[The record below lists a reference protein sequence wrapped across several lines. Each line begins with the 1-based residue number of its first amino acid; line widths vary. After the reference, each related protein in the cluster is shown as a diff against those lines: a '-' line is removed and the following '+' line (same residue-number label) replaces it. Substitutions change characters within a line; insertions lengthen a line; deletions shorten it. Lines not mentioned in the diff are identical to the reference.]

1 MRVRSSW
8 FLAMLVVGVPSIG
21 GGATSVVAQAGDEA
35 VRNPYIG
42 DPDAIEQGK
51 TFFRLS
57 CALCHGLDAR
67 GTFRGPDLT
76 AGRWIHGSSDAD
88 IFRTVT
94 DGIAGTEMAA
104 SQFSDVENWMTIA
117 YVRSLGAAS
126 RPPLAGDPRV
136 GERIFFEQSD
146 CLQCHMIDGRGGR
159 LEPDLSRIG
168 ASRSPEQLRE
178 AIRQPDANISRQFE
192 PVSVTTGDGR
202 RIEGVIRNEDTFSIQ
217 IMDYGENLHFFFKDE
232 VAQVTYGS
240 SSVMPTYSPR
250 DLGDEE
256 LRQLV
261 AYLDGLR
268 GR

>member
-126 RPPLAGDPRV
+126 RPPLAGDPPCR
-136 GERIFFEQSD
+136 GANLLRAERLLAMSHDRRSRWPTGTRSLSHWGFAKPRTAEGSD
-146 CLQCHMIDGRGGR
+146 PPTGR
-159 LEPDLSRIG
+159 EHQP
-168 ASRSPEQLRE
+168 
-178 AIRQPDANISRQFE
+178 AIRARQ
-192 PVSVTTGDGR
+192 
-202 RIEGVIRNEDTFSIQ
+202 
-217 IMDYGENLHFFFKDE
+217 
-232 VAQVTYGS
+232 
-240 SSVMPTYSPR
+240 R
-250 DLGDEE
+250 DD
-256 LRQLV
+256 R
-261 AYLDGLR
+261 
-268 GR
+268 